1 MADLLLILA
10 LAAWFTLWFL
20 RDTGHTQVRR
30 GTGLR
35 WARRRAT
42 PPSASH
48 PPHTGHSPWPP
59 PTRYGSHHAG
69 HGSDALH
76 PGGDPP

>member
-10 LAAWFTLWFL
+10 LTAWFTLWLL
-20 RDTGHTQVRR
+20 RDIGHTQVRR

-35 WARRRAT
+35 WALHRAT
-42 PPSASH
+42 PPAADH
-48 PPHTGHSPWPP
+48 PPQTRRDPWPP

-69 HGSDALH
+69 HGADT
-76 PGGDPP
+76 PPPPGDPR